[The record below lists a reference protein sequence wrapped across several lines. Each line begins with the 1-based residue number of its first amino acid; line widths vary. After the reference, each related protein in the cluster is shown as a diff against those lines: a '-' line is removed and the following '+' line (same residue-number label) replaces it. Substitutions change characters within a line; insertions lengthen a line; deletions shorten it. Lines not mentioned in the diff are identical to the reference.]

1 MHAEHRLH
9 YHGLT
14 LIISGTC
21 AQADRTED
29 QTRTRRTTRGEMGR
43 KQLVDYTNA
52 EIKSRIPAEKKMTK
66 IEKLIRA
73 HKLIMKGD
81 LSLFDKTYHQD
92 YQSYNPRLGI
102 SNNLADD
109 RVIYASVARLCRL

>member
-1 MHAEHRLH
+1 
-9 YHGLT
+9 
-14 LIISGTC
+14 
-21 AQADRTED
+21 
-29 QTRTRRTTRGEMGR
+29 MGR

-81 LSLFDKTYHQD
+81 LSLFDKIYHQD

-102 SNNLADD
+102 TNNLADD
-109 RVIYASVARLCRL
+109 RVIYASVPRLCCL